1 MAVVVGGGSGIG
13 AAVAQRQRA
22 AGATVVVWD
31 VRGAA
36 DLQCDVSDAR
46 QVDAAARATL
56 ERAGTPALLTITAGV
71 GHSGLLADATP
82 DDFDRVLA
90 VNAKGPWLVMRALAK
105 PMADAGGGSIVA
117 TSSVSARLVDRA
129 MGLYCASK
137 AALDMLVKVAAA
149 EWGPAVRVN
158 AIAPGVTDTPMLGR
172 APRQGAWLA
181 GVAGRT
187 ALARLGTADEVAEAV
202 VALHAMR
209 WVTGQVLAA
218 DGGLSLH
225 SPIDVFGE
233 TRVKEVASR
242 RGSRRSR
249 PAAARG

>member
-1 MAVVVGGGSGIG
+1 VRKQTQEQARAAVVVGGGSGIG
-13 AAVAQRQRA
+13 AAVAARQRA
-22 AGATVVVWD
+22 AGLDVLVWD
-31 VRGAA
+31 VSGAGDVA
-36 DLQCDVSDAR
+36 CDVSDPA
-46 QVDAAARATL
+46 QVDAATRVTL
-56 ERAGTPALLTITAGV
+56 DRIGAPALLTITAGV
-71 GHSGLLADATP
+71 GHSGLLADVAS

-90 VNAKGPWLVMRALAK
+90 VNAKGPWLVMRALAR
-105 PMADAGGGSIVA
+105 PMAAAGAGSIVV

-149 EWGPAVRVN
+149 EWGPALRVN

-181 GVAGRT
+181 AVAERT
-187 ALARLGTADEVAEAV
+187 ALARLGTADEVAEAI

-209 WVTGQVLAA
+209 WVTGQIVAA

-225 SPIDVFGE
+225 SPIDAFGAAS
-233 TRVKEVASR
+233 VAPR
-242 RGSRRSR
+242 R
-249 PAAARG
+249 

>member
-1 MAVVVGGGSGIG
+1 MSTRSRATVAVVVGGGSGIG
-13 AAVAQRQRA
+13 AAVAERQRT

-31 VRGAA
+31 VCGTA
-36 DLQCDVSDAR
+36 DVECDVSDAR
-46 QVDAAARATL
+46 QVDEAARATL
-56 ERAGTPALLTITAGV
+56 ERAGTPALVTITAGI

-82 DDFDRVLA
+82 EDLDRVLA

-105 PMADAGGGSIVA
+105 PMAAAGGGSIVA

-149 EWGPAVRVN
+149 EWGPNVRVN

-172 APRQGAWLA
+172 APRDGAWLG
-181 GVAGRT
+181 GVAART
-187 ALARLGTADEVAEAV
+187 ALARLGTADEVADAI
-202 VALHAMR
+202 VALHALR
-209 WVTGQVLAA
+209 WVTGQVVAA

-225 SPIDVFGE
+225 SPIDAFGAPY
-233 TRVKEVASR
+233 VK
-242 RGSRRSR
+242 
-249 PAAARG
+249 